1 MANLK
6 HVFLRNFVTCPQY
19 PPTYPAD
26 PLRPGPVQCQ
36 LSDFV
41 RSVRHFKTILPELEV
56 GVWVGILI
64 ISKSKHSIYVTVHD
78 FEL

>member
-41 RSVRHFKTILPELEV
+41 RSERHFKTLTNV
-56 GVWVGILI
+56 ARVGILI

>member
-36 LSDFV
+36 LSGFV
-41 RSVRHFKTILPELEV
+41 RSERHFKTLTNIARV
-56 GVWVGILI
+56 GSWSLGWNIN
-64 ISKSKHSIYVTVHD
+64 H
-78 FEL
+78 F